1 MQEKVFIP
9 TREEF
14 KEILSETVGSILDK
28 RIPKIIR
35 RANRKEYI
43 TTAEFKELTGCSHRK
58 QHYLRSEKKIPFS
71 QEGRK
76 IFYRTEDVE
85 KFMEERRIESRG
97 EV

>member
-1 MQEKVFIP
+1 MNNEVFVPTEEKF
-9 TREEF
+9 R
-14 KEILSETVGSILDK
+14 EILSDEVESLLER

-43 TTAEFKELTGCSHRK
+43 TTSEFKELTGCSHRV
-58 QHYLRSEKKIPFS
+58 QQYLRDENKIAYS

-85 KFMEERRIESRG
+85 KFMDERRIKARG
-97 EV
+97 